1 MILDGDPCIH
11 NHNFMI
17 IPKLFLVLSG
27 GLDYPQT
34 LLVLSGGRPAV
45 LAAVTS
51 LNNKLLI
58 A

>member
-27 GLDYPQT
+27 G
-34 LLVLSGGRPAV
+34 RPAV